1 MPADTNASPA
11 AGSAEHRGRGVVA
24 THEVHG
30 DAMPGADARSGGEDL
45 GEQRVGERDGVAQL
59 IGPVPGVVPFEQT
72 GPGPAR
78 RTPILV
84 GVVSAA
90 AALVLVLA
98 AGVWWWGSRSDP
110 DPTDR
115 ARTVSAAESAP
126 RSPVALP
133 VDGEHAL
140 IRVLDS
146 GDLGVEQWVR
156 RADGIGTLMLAPPDG
171 TRVHDLSVVAGSRP
185 VEAPTS
191 LDGATEISFPAG
203 STLYLSYRLSGA
215 LELSD
220 DNRALARAD
229 LGGVS
234 GTSPACR
241 RSTSSAPPCCRWR
254 ARRWTATRYPFRA
267 VPTPG

>member
-1 MPADTNASPA
+1 MRQERA
-11 AGSAEHRGRGVVA
+11 
-24 THEVHG
+24 
-30 DAMPGADARSGGEDL
+30 L
-45 GEQRVGERDGVAQL
+45 VGEEPVA
-59 IGPVPGVVPFEQT
+59 
-72 GPGPAR
+72 GPGQVPDDREASVSPVAPVAPAQPAEPAETR

-84 GVVSAA
+84 GVA

-115 ARTVSAAESAP
+115 ARAVSAAAAP

-133 VDGEHAL
+133 SDGEHVL
-140 IRVLDS
+140 IRVLQS

-156 RADGIGTLMLAPPDG
+156 HTDALGTLMIAPPAG
-171 TRVHDLSVVAGSRP
+171 ISVHDLSVVAGSRP

-191 LDGATEISFPAG
+191 LDGATEISFPAR

-220 DNRALARAD
+220 DNRALARVISVALGDQPGQQTVDFVGATVLSLACAPTSGDATPVPCGAD
-229 LGGVS
+229 AGSKGWRVVPPAGVGDVQVMAQLDLTLG
-234 GTSPACR
+234 
-241 RSTSSAPPCCRWR
+241 
-254 ARRWTATRYPFRA
+254 
-267 VPTPG
+267 